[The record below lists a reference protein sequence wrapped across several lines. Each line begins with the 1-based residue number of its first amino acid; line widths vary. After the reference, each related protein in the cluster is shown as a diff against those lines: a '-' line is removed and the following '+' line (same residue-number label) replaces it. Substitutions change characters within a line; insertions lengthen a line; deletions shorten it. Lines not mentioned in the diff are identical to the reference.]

1 MKRIT
6 FLILAALAA
15 PFGWGDDLV
24 LYCVRTEHAYISPQT
39 AYTYNKFSDGYKHVQ
54 ITLKITDEKVD
65 LKSPN
70 NWLDGKQF
78 IVLDTKWNYILAQEV
93 NDGFENFIRITG
105 EDNPEYSY
113 VQNIACNSLAIDA
126 GTCSKF

>member
-1 MKRIT
+1 MKNLIT
-6 FLILAALAA
+6 ALLLISTTT
-15 PFGWGDDLV
+15 PIWGDDLV

-70 NWLDGKQF
+70 TWLDGKQF

-93 NDGFENFIRITG
+93 NDGFENFVRITG

-113 VQNIACNSLAIDA
+113 VQNIAGNSLAIDA
-126 GTCSKF
+126 GTCTKF

>member
-1 MKRIT
+1 M
-6 FLILAALAA
+6 
-15 PFGWGDDLV
+15 
-24 LYCVRTEHAYISPQT
+24 
-39 AYTYNKFSDGYKHVQ
+39 Q

-113 VQNIACNSLAIDA
+113 VQNIAGDSLAIDA
-126 GTCSKF
+126 GTCTKF

>member
-1 MKRIT
+1 MKH
-6 FLILAALAA
+6 LALLTLLVFAA

-93 NDGFENFIRITG
+93 NDGFENFIGITG

-113 VQNIACNSLAIDA
+113 VQNIAGDSLAIDA
-126 GTCSKF
+126 GTCTKF

>member
-1 MKRIT
+1 MKHLT
-6 FLILAALAA
+6 LLILLVLAA

-24 LYCVRTEHAYISPQT
+24 LYCVRTQHAYISPET

-78 IVLDTKWNYILAQEV
+78 IVLDTKKWNYILAQEV

-105 EDNPEYSY
+105 KNNPEYSY
-113 VQNIACNSLAIDA
+113 VQNIAGALAIDA
-126 GTCSKF
+126 GTCTKF

>member
-1 MKRIT
+1 MKHLT
-6 FLILAALAA
+6 LLILIVLAA

-24 LYCVRTEHAYISPQT
+24 LYCVRTQHAYISPET

-65 LKSPN
+65 LKYPN
-70 NWLDGKQF
+70 NWLDAKQF

-93 NDGFENFIRITG
+93 NDGFENFIRVTG
-105 EDNPEYSY
+105 KSNPEYSY
-113 VQNIACNSLAIDA
+113 VRNIAGALAIDA
-126 GTCSKF
+126 GTCTKF

>member
-1 MKRIT
+1 MKHVNL
-6 FLILAALAA
+6 LILLVLAA

-54 ITLKITDEKVD
+54 ITLKITDGKVD

-70 NWLDGKQF
+70 NWLNGKQF
-78 IVLDTKWNYILAQEV
+78 IVLDTQWDYILAQEI
-93 NDGFENFIRITG
+93 NNGFEDFIRITG
-105 EDNPEYSY
+105 EDNYEYSY
-113 VQNIACNSLAIDA
+113 VQNIAGNSLAIDA
-126 GTCSKF
+126 GTCTKY